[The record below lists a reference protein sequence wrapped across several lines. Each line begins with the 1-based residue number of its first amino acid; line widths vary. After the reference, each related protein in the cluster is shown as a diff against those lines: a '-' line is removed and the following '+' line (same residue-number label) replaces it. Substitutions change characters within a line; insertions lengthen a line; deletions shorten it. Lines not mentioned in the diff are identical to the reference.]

1 MSPALDDYPEV
12 AHIGASDP
20 VEPERLKIAIEAA
33 WEAEQLSLRM
43 IEMCGLDRL
52 DFRGMAARL
61 LILSRASS
69 WALTDPDHKLA
80 DIRRRLGCEDFGNT
94 VGLTSDLHAA

>member
-1 MSPALDDYPEV
+1 MNAAPDQDQ
-12 AHIGASDP
+12 

-33 WEAEQLSLRM
+33 WEAEQLCLRM

-61 LILSRASS
+61 LALSRASM
-69 WALTDPDHKLA
+69 WALTDPDHELA
-80 DIRRRLGCEDFGNT
+80 DIRRRLGCKDFGNT
-94 VGLTSDLHAA
+94 VGMTTDIQSA